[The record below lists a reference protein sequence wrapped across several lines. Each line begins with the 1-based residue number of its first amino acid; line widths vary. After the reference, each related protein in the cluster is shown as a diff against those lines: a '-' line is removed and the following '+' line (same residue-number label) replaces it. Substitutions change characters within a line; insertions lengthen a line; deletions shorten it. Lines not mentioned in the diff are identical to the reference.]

1 MSGSE
6 PVAAE
11 ERSDGTGS
19 APRSVE
25 DQARALA
32 ADRPFLSR
40 GLIVLLVLVALGFV
54 VYELRGVLT
63 PIFTA
68 LGIAY
73 LLDPV
78 VDRFEARGVPRG
90 IGITIVL
97 TLLALTITLFSLLVL
112 PGVIR
117 EVSQFLSDLP
127 NELSDLVRQLEPLL
141 EQYNIPVPHSVNEA
155 LEQFELDPA
164 TVASHAAQPVEAV
177 LRGVLGGTAS
187 AIGAIASALIVP
199 VLAFYLLYDF
209 DHMVAGGRDLV
220 PVRVRPQVVEIAT
233 EIDEML
239 GQFVRGQLLVM
250 IAMAVLYGVAY
261 SLVGVRLAIPIALI
275 AGLLAFIPYVG
286 SGSALTMGLLMCVV
300 DWDGW
305 LKPILVVVAY
315 AVCQFLEGF
324 VIVPRVVGDKVGLPA
339 VWVLVA
345 LMVGGEVFG
354 FLGVLLAVPTA
365 AVVKIFVVRGI
376 AWYKKSH
383 YYLGD
388 VAPDG
393 EGSTLALADAGA
405 APHEGSATESSTP
418 ETPTASAAPSANAV
432 DEAPRPSAPAES
444 PVRAA
449 PATSDDSEPARTNEE
464 ERSDA

>member
-1 MSGSE
+1 MSGSD
-6 PVAAE
+6 PVAQ
-11 ERSDGTGS
+11 ERSEGQGS
-19 APRSVE
+19 TPRTLE
-25 DQARALA
+25 DQARAIA
-32 ADRPFLSR
+32 TDKPFLSR
-40 GLIVLLVLVALGFV
+40 GLVVLIVLVALGFV

-78 VDRFEARGVPRG
+78 VDRFEARGIPRG

-97 TLLALTITLFSLLVL
+97 TLLALTVTLFSLLVL

-127 NELSDLVRQLEPLL
+127 NELADLVRQIEPLL

-209 DHMVAGGRDLV
+209 DHMIAGGRDLV
-220 PVRVRPQVVEIAT
+220 PLRVRPQVVEIAT

-250 IAMAVLYGVAY
+250 IAMALLYGVAY
-261 SLVGVRLAIPIALI
+261 SLVGVRLAIPIALV

-305 LKPILVVVAY
+305 LKPVLVVVAY

-345 LMVGGEVFG
+345 LMIGGEVFG

-376 AWYKKSH
+376 AWYKKSR

-388 VAPDG
+388 G
-393 EGSTLALADAGA
+393 ADAAVPSGSEPAPESAVAARSPADDA
-405 APHEGSATESSTP
+405 APAATEPAPSTQ
-418 ETPTASAAPSANAV
+418 TTAPSAP
-432 DEAPRPSAPAES
+432 ETGPTEPTPSDSETSPAPADEPTSES
-444 PVRAA
+444 R
-449 PATSDDSEPARTNEE
+449 
-464 ERSDA
+464 DA